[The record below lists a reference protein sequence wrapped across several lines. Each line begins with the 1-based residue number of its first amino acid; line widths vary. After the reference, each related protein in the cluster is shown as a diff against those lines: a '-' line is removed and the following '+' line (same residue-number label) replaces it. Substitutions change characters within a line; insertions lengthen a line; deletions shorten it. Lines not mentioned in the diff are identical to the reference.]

1 MTKSASK
8 IFNFVRGAVR
18 SYYGEENLRGKRIL
32 VYGMDEIGQELLT
45 MLCFD
50 DVKLFFYD
58 DSISNYNKAHMICS
72 SVEVM
77 VRGNVYDNLDVYID
91 LVEGTVLVGDNES
104 KLFPIDKIGNDPYN
118 QGISEYY
125 L

>member
-58 DSISNYNKAHMICS
+58 ESISNYDKAHMICS
-72 SVEVM
+72 SIEVM
-77 VRGNVYDNLDVYID
+77 VRGNVYDNLDIFID
-91 LVEGTVLVGDNES
+91 LVEGTILVGDNDS
-104 KLFPIDKIGNDPYN
+104 KLFPIDEIGNDPYN
-118 QGISEYY
+118 QGIHEYY

>member
-58 DSISNYNKAHMICS
+58 ESITNYDKAHMICS

-77 VRGNVYDNLDVYID
+77 VRP
-91 LVEGTVLVGDNES
+91 TTA
-104 KLFPIDKIGNDPYN
+104 
-118 QGISEYY
+118 ISTAW
-125 L
+125 

>member
-58 DSISNYNKAHMICS
+58 DSISNYDKAHMICS

>member
-32 VYGMDEIGQELLT
+32 VYGMDEVGQELLT

-58 DSISNYNKAHMICS
+58 ESISNYDKAHMICS

-77 VRGNVYDNLDVYID
+77 VRGNVYDNLDIFID
-91 LVEGTVLVGDNES
+91 LIEGTILVGDNES

-118 QGISEYY
+118 QGIHEYY